1 VDRRRLPGSDEDVGP
16 LAGSFFGPA
25 LETAHPDGRYLVLQ
39 AVGEIRKK
47 KTSRELKGRTLHE
60 MPTLASAA
68 AL

>member
-1 VDRRRLPGSDEDVGP
+1 MARIRARRPADCPPWVSEIGDQCVS
-16 LAGSFFGPA
+16 AGVPFFFKQWGG
-25 LETAHPDGRYLVLQ
+25 T
-39 AVGEIRKK
+39 RKK